1 MPENRTSYVY
11 MKSSNILWMMISR
24 IKNVYKSFK
33 MSKLLKFVLVASARI
48 EQPII
53 VIDAI
58 YNMYICFNNLNTEI

>member
-1 MPENRTSYVY
+1 
-11 MKSSNILWMMISR
+11 MISR